1 MKGGKNKRRLVK
13 QTSMGMTEKDTKW
26 VRLHLILSS
35 CCPNR
40 RLVSVQSA
48 ALFCHSAIASW
59 SVDVDSLFTV
69 LQLIHLSRSL
79 ISHFKA
85 SSVRQLVFSL
95 IRPSWS
101 HVCDWPFLVSG
112 LWLTFSGFMFLNHS
126 SVVSRLCFKSYMV
139 SCLRFVSQ
147 SFMSLNHLSPLLV
160 FDSFLPRPFDQLFT
174 VSCI

>member
-1 MKGGKNKRRLVK
+1 
-13 QTSMGMTEKDTKW
+13 MGMTEKDTKW

-40 RLVSVQSA
+40 QLVSVQSA

-85 SSVRQLVFSL
+85 SSVRQLVFYL
-95 IRPSWS
+95 ILPSWF
-101 HVCDWPFLVSG
+101 HVLTDLSLFQVFDLFHFHVFEPF
-112 LWLTFSGFMFLNHS
+112 FS
-126 SVVSRLCFKSYMV
+126 V
-139 SCLRFVSQ
+139 
-147 SFMSLNHLSPLLV
+147 FMSLFQVLHGLMSSIRVSQFHV
-160 FDSFLPRPFDQLFT
+160 FEPPVPS
-174 VSCI
+174 SCL